1 MKASG
6 SGPWVAV
13 ATVIYVA
20 TAWFLISQSA
30 AADGP
35 LQASLDYAILA
46 QPYENSVHLNL
57 TGADIR
63 TAVDR
68 DPSSPYRRTIYAVA
82 GDEFTFS
89 LQPSLD
95 GGRTFDR
102 RIVFDQLCRGHNLSC
117 RLGRPDIA
125 VGTFGALY
133 IVDTIISTS
142 EAKILRSMDQ
152 GLSWQ
157 SAASF
162 DNFGVFVSIATDNQ
176 TGAVYVAG
184 VDPSGTVLVTR
195 SLDQG
200 QTWNPP
206 VNVSNGLTPAIPQVA
221 ALRSDVVAAFL
232 SGNDSAAEVSVA
244 VSHDGGL
251 TWPTMNTVSPK
262 TLCSAATPSVTVSH
276 DGIFAV
282 SWVTSLT
289 GTGCLWQGQRPTLA
303 TFVSVSRDHGNTFP
317 APIEVSRY
325 PGAANI
331 AFADALVFDNRT
343 RLHATWH
350 SGECCPNGTFATS
363 VYVGRSD
370 NLGQTFD
377 NASFRVTFQEGAGG
391 NATSFEHLVAGLDD
405 NIYLTWYD
413 SRKPP
418 AQFRSVSGEA
428 SGEVVSAT
436 PSRPGVEV
444 DVELVDLG
452 AATVRAQAVWRGTRL
467 VFAELPSNVY
477 TVWIRVGNESA
488 RAGTMPVRTW
498 SSTAF
503 TIRLG
508 GGTGPPTFPWPI
520 AAAAGGLV
528 AVAAAAL
535 LTLQHTRLV
544 REEILQRKVR
554 RLIHDYVQ
562 ENPGASFTDIK
573 HAVGLQNG
581 VAAYHLRVLEK
592 QGLIHT
598 KKGRHYRWYYPNGD
612 VSLWRDLP
620 LSPLQKSLVEQ
631 VRQAPGIGVRELARN
646 LKHHH
651 ASVAYNVKGLAR
663 EGLLRTERTGRKV
676 RCYPMDGA
684 T

>member
-13 ATVIYVA
+13 ATVIYFA

-89 LQPSLD
+89 LQRSLD

-157 SAASF
+157 SATSF

-262 TLCSAATPSVTVSH
+262 TLCSAATP
-276 DGIFAV
+276 
-282 SWVTSLT
+282 
-289 GTGCLWQGQRPTLA
+289 
-303 TFVSVSRDHGNTFP
+303 
-317 APIEVSRY
+317 
-325 PGAANI
+325 
-331 AFADALVFDNRT
+331 LVFDNRT

-444 DVELVDLG
+444 DVELVDLA

-488 RAGTMPVRTW
+488 RAGKMTTAGRNSAPPIKPKRHHRTKYPV
-498 SSTAF
+498 
-503 TIRLG
+503 G
-508 GGTGPPTFPWPI
+508 CP
-520 AAAAGGLV
+520 
-528 AVAAAAL
+528 
-535 LTLQHTRLV
+535 
-544 REEILQRKVR
+544 
-554 RLIHDYVQ
+554 
-562 ENPGASFTDIK
+562 
-573 HAVGLQNG
+573 
-581 VAAYHLRVLEK
+581 
-592 QGLIHT
+592 
-598 KKGRHYRWYYPNGD
+598 
-612 VSLWRDLP
+612 
-620 LSPLQKSLVEQ
+620 
-631 VRQAPGIGVRELARN
+631 
-646 LKHHH
+646 
-651 ASVAYNVKGLAR
+651 
-663 EGLLRTERTGRKV
+663 
-676 RCYPMDGA
+676 
-684 T
+684 